1 MNNLYFCNK
10 RIDKIVF
17 ILFLDCKCLFILNIQ
32 RGEKISKVIYIFSN
46 NEEDEYFSHK
56 VKPFRSLVY
65 LRLIKLPF
73 PYLKNQ
79 WERVIHIVEQEIKLL
94 ANGPANQ
101 YFSWAARNKTH
112 LSLLAL
118 VEFRRTI
125 SYTRKMGQNSRDKFY
140 SERGLFEEKSVRVNW
155 IRSLLQNSLCNLS
168 TVSIPFSNVIPY
180 YSFRKITHRARII
193 IVSSSSRQTKF
204 LKILLRSITAR
215 SYRKINNSI
224 RQKKKRNFTCIH
236 PVVLNA
242 FRTKGSP
249 SSLSKRSVCL

>member
-1 MNNLYFCNK
+1 
-10 RIDKIVF
+10 
-17 ILFLDCKCLFILNIQ
+17 
-32 RGEKISKVIYIFSN
+32 
-46 NEEDEYFSHK
+46 
-56 VKPFRSLVY
+56 
-65 LRLIKLPF
+65 
-73 PYLKNQ
+73 
-79 WERVIHIVEQEIKLL
+79 
-94 ANGPANQ
+94 
-101 YFSWAARNKTH
+101 
-112 LSLLAL
+112 
-118 VEFRRTI
+118 
-125 SYTRKMGQNSRDKFY
+125 MGQNSRDKFY
-140 SERGLFEEKSVRVNW
+140 SERGLFEEKSVRVNR

-242 FRTKGSP
+242 FRMKRSP